1 MEAYLLEE
9 ISHFTSLYLPNL
21 IANSQNRPTRY
32 AQEDQPSTSTLG
44 MFQLRGWKCG
54 RCVPRLLTTEEYKQA
69 MIYVLTNLPEMDEY
83 VQ

>member
-1 MEAYLLEE
+1 LED

-32 AQEDQPSTSTLG
+32 AQGVQPSTSSLD
-44 MFQLRGWKCG
+44 MFQVRGWKSG
-54 RCVPRLLTTEEYKQA
+54 RGTPRVLTINEYKQA
-69 MIYVLTNLPEMDEY
+69 MIYILTNIPEMDEF